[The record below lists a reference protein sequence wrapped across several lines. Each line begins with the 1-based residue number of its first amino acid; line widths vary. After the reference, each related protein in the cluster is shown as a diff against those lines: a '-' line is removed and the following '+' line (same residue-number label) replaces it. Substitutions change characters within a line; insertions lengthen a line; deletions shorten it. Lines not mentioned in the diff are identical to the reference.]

1 MTFHSIF
8 LAPLVFM
15 QVAALIWAAVA
26 LKGARLKT
34 VFILF
39 GVCLLVANLVAALP
53 GWPDLGGSW
62 VGALGYIALLAVHPL
77 AAGCVLAVL
86 RDYWGRRRTLFISL
100 AVVSM
105 LPAMATGIA
114 LGWGP
119 DAVYATYPVSII
131 PAMWLAFALAE
142 SIATWLH
149 SSLKGEAA
157 FACIVGMILL
167 IVSGP
172 VYSLELESVG
182 WEHALGV
189 IPAAPLAF
197 AAFLW
202 SAWKAN
208 PLTFKRPL
216 VIANAHPPDGLQAGL
231 HLLDEARPKYAAEL
245 VKRRARAGMPTW
257 VFVRSESED
266 AKHRYGNAQ
275 LLKIPSSQHCALKVV
290 KTIMLISREYPQ
302 SVFLI
307 EDLSCLVCNS
317 GLMESLEAM
326 KAVSNH
332 SRMNHCVTLAS
343 LSCLTRAEVRE
354 FAGLPA
360 YYWKL
365 PVVEEEIA
373 AILHMELGPASHH
386 MLRIFCNSK
395 KMRMEDMMMYHILD
409 LQEFL
414 KRILTSLSR
423 NPGDSKVLDSGLSQV
438 GAIVSKL
445 DRFRSITLDDLAK
458 GPWPSASV
466 TRRDKHGWLVK
477 ATDFGFGTGLGEN
490 ASHYG
495 GRARGAFEEAL
506 GEGGRA
512 LYEQT
517 LQILGLDEKDIEPE
531 DFPALYKTTEEL
543 LKLLES
549 HESALRKVDKM
560 LERSSEL
567 KEWLEVVGGSMNG

>member
-15 QVAALIWAAVA
+15 QVAALITAAVA
-26 LKGARLKT
+26 LKGARLKI

-62 VGALGYIALLAVHPL
+62 LDGLGYIALLAVHPL
-77 AAGCVLAVL
+77 TAGCVLAVL
-86 RDYWGRRRTLFISL
+86 RDYRGRRQTFFISV
-100 AVVSM
+100 AVVSL
-105 LPAMATGIA
+105 LPAMVAGIA

-142 SIATWLH
+142 SIATWLR
-149 SSLKGEAA
+149 SSLKREAA
-157 FACIVGMILL
+157 FACIAGTILL

-172 VYSLELESVG
+172 VYSIELESVG
-182 WEHALGV
+182 WDRALGV
-189 IPAAPLAF
+189 IPAAPLAYV
-197 AAFLW
+197 ALLW
-202 SAWKAN
+202 SAWRAN
-208 PLTFKRPL
+208 PLTFRRPL
-216 VIANAHPPDGLQAGL
+216 VSASARPPDGLQAGL
-231 HLLDEARPKYAAEL
+231 HLLDEPRPKYAAEL
-245 VKRRARAGMPTW
+245 VKRRANASMPTW
-257 VFVRSESED
+257 VFVRSEPED

-290 KTIMLISREYPQ
+290 KTIMHISREYPQ

-307 EDLSCLVCNS
+307 EDLSYLMCNS
-317 GLMESLEAM
+317 GLTESLEAM
-326 KAVSNH
+326 KTVSNH

-343 LSCLTRAEVRE
+343 LSCLTCAEVRE
-354 FAGLPA
+354 FAALPA

-373 AILHMELGPASHH
+373 AILHKELGPASHH
-386 MLRIFCNSK
+386 ILRIFCDSER
-395 KMRMEDMMMYHILD
+395 MRLEDMMMHHIPN

-414 KRILTSLSR
+414 TRILTSLSR
-423 NPGDSKVLDSGLSQV
+423 NPGDSKILDSGLSQV
-438 GAIVSKL
+438 DAVVSEL
-445 DRFRSITLDDLAK
+445 DLFRSMTLDDLAK
-458 GPWPSASV
+458 GPWPSASAA
-466 TRRDKHGWLVK
+466 RRDKHGWLVK
-477 ATDFGFGTGLGEN
+477 ATDFNFSTGLGEE
-490 ASHYG
+490 APDYG
-495 GRARGAFEEAL
+495 GRARGAFEETL

-517 LQILGLDEKDIEPE
+517 LQILGLNERDLEPG

-543 LKLLES
+543 LKLLKS
-549 HESALRKVDKM
+549 HESALRRIDTM

-567 KEWLEVVGGSMNG
+567 KEWLEVAGGSMNG